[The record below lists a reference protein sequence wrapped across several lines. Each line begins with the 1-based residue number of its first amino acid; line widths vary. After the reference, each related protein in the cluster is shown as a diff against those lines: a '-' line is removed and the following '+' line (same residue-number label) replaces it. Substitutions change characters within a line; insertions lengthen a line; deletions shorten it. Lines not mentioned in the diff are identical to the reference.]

1 MRHTLSIV
9 VADQPGELSRIVGL
23 FSARGFNI
31 ETVSVGQTP
40 DARWSRVTVVTRG
53 DDRTIEQLVKQCS
66 RLARVREVQD
76 ITLRP
81 HIEREMALID
91 VEAPAGLVRQEVLS
105 LVSIF
110 RAKVVDISPT
120 RMIIEASGNKEKVE
134 AFIELLRP
142 LGVHDIT
149 RTGCIAI
156 GRLSSGANPNEQAG
170 TDEDYPGGLDEI
182 TFKDTVPEQTDGG
195 DSAQL

>member
-31 ETVSVGQTP
+31 ETLSVGQTTDP
-40 DARWSRVTVVTRG
+40 QWSRVTVVTRG
-53 DDRTIEQLVKQCS
+53 DDRTIEQIVKQCS
-66 RLARVREVQD
+66 RLARVREVLDVTMQ
-76 ITLRP
+76 P

-91 VEAPAGLVRQEVLS
+91 VEATPGTRRQEVVS
-105 LVSIF
+105 LVAVF
-110 RAKVVDISPT
+110 RAKVVDISHT
-120 RMIIEASGNKEKVE
+120 GMIIEATGNKEKVE

-142 LGVHDIT
+142 MGIRDIT

-156 GRLSSGANPNEQAG
+156 GRLSNIDSSRPATEEPELSQAVS
-170 TDEDYPGGLDEI
+170 T
-182 TFKDTVPEQTDGG
+182 
-195 DSAQL
+195 S